1 MQEKLQVLKTEVEGA
16 QRAIEKMKQEKK
28 AMKQKIKVKNAVVMQ
43 QEQQIQ

>member
-28 AMKQKIKVKNAVVMQ
+28 AMK
-43 QEQQIQ
+43 